1 MPVAATS
8 LRLLVSWGDVLY
20 DTVLC
25 GPNETISVGKAK
37 ENTFHLN
44 LGKDCPFNKL
54 ELIKVTSPN
63 TATIRV
69 HDVVKG
75 HVRLKKGVYS
85 LSGNARNEYAQQNKD
100 GLYEFMLHEPETAE
114 LTIGYVTFY
123 LDWTKPAKRLPKS
136 FRLDKS
142 RGAFFVLL
150 FMISA
155 PFLVL
160 LQSTISLPPVKLPEP
175 ERVVTL
181 LAPKP
186 RKPAA
191 EVVPPADK
199 PPPGLIAEKPTPPKA
214 PTKPAA
220 MGKKIAA
227 DGGAQKGPKGKAS
240 LALPQKPAKAKAGVP
255 VMRATTQ
262 VESAED
268 DLASFDTNSIQNVV
282 EGVTEIDTKSDGAG
296 SDKPVPKGAYLAP
309 IEQKG
314 TGGFSL
320 EGVKKGAEGTSVG
333 IGRAEGKGKGG
344 FGGLGKSGLGG
355 SLGSSLKV
363 TPARAREVN
372 PLGGGLEREMIEHVV
387 RQRKDR
393 IRLCYERQ
401 LNFIPQLSGKVTVHF
416 EIDPAGNVLSSSLIE
431 DTLQNKAVKECILTE
446 VKTWTFP
453 KPQGGVIVPVDYP
466 FVFESSSLGKE

>member
-1 MPVAATS
+1 MPTPQTS

-25 GPNETISVGKAK
+25 QPNEVISVGKGK

-44 LGKDCPFNKL
+44 LGKDSVLPKL
-54 ELIKVTSPN
+54 DLIKVTSPR
-63 TATIRV
+63 TAEIRL

-75 HVRLKKGVYS
+75 HVRLNKGVYS
-85 LSGNARNEYAQQNKD
+85 VSGNSRTQFSKPNKE
-100 GLYEFMLHEPETAE
+100 GIYEFTLSEPETAE

-123 LDWTKPAKRLPKS
+123 LDWVKPARKLPKS

-142 RGAFFVLL
+142 RGAFFTLL
-150 FMISA
+150 LLLST
-155 PFLVL
+155 PFLLL
-160 LQSTISLPPVKLPEP
+160 LQRNLPVDSPREKEP
-175 ERVVTL
+175 ERVVTIL
-181 LAPKP
+181 PELK
-186 RKPAA
+186 REPAS
-191 EVVPPADK
+191 PPIQEK
-199 PPPGLIAEKPTPPKA
+199 KETGIVAEKPVPKLA
-214 PTKPAA
+214 PAIGP
-220 MGKKIAA
+220 KKTS
-227 DGGAQKGPKGKAS
+227 DGGAQKGAAGKAQ
-240 LALPQKPAKAKAGVP
+240 LALPQKKAGQKTGVP
-255 VMRATTQ
+255 SMRA
-262 VESAED
+262 SKANAAED
-268 DLASFDTNSIQNVV
+268 DLATIDSSSIQNVV
-282 EGVTEIDTKSDGAG
+282 EGVVSIDTKTDAGG
-296 SDKPVPKGAYLAP
+296 SDKAPPPGAFIAP

-320 EGVKKGAEGTSVG
+320 EGVKKGAGGSSVG
-333 IGRAEGKGKGG
+333 IGRPEGKGEGG

-363 TPARAREVN
+363 APARSSDTGNA
-372 PLGGGLEREMIEHVV
+372 GGGLEREVIEHVV

-416 EIDPAGNVLSSSLIE
+416 EIDPKGNVLSSNLIE
-431 DTLQNKAVKECILTE
+431 DTLQNKTVKECILSE

-466 FVFESSSLGKE
+466 FVFESSSLGKK

>member
-1 MPVAATS
+1 MPAASTS

-25 GPNETISVGKAK
+25 GPNETISVGRAK

-44 LGKDCPFNKL
+44 LGKDCPITKL
-54 ELIKVTSPN
+54 DLIKVTSPN

-75 HVRLKKGVYS
+75 HVRLKKGVFS
-85 LSGNARNEYAQQNKD
+85 LSGNARNEYAQPNKE

-123 LDWTKPAKRLPKS
+123 LDWTKPAKRLPRS

-142 RGAFFVLL
+142 KGAFFVLL
-150 FMISA
+150 MLIAA
-155 PFLVL
+155 PLLVL
-160 LQSTISLPPVKLPEP
+160 LQSNFAPPPTKLAEP
-175 ERVVTL
+175 ERVVEL
-181 LAPKP
+181 LPPKARPPIAMVRPGALPPPSVAAPVKP
-186 RKPAA
+186 VAAKPAA
-191 EVVPPADK
+191 L
-199 PPPGLIAEKPTPPKA
+199 GPKK
-214 PTKPAA
+214 T
-220 MGKKIAA
+220 A
-227 DGGAQKGPKGKAS
+227 DGGAEKGAAGKAT
-240 LALPQKPAKAKAGVP
+240 LALPQKPAKARAGVP
-255 VMRATTQ
+255 VMRAVAKAQT
-262 VESAED
+262 AED
-268 DLASFDTNSIQNVV
+268 DLASFDSNSIQNVV
-282 EGVTEIDTKSDGAG
+282 EGLTAIDTKSEGAG
-296 SDKPVPKGAYLAP
+296 SDKPVPKGAYIAP

-320 EGVKKGAEGTSVG
+320 EGVKKGAGGTSVG
-333 IGRAEGKGKGG
+333 IGRAEGKGTGG

-363 TPARAREVN
+363 TPARARDTT

-416 EIDPAGNVLSSSLIE
+416 EIDPQGNVLSSSLIE
-431 DTLQNKAVKECILTE
+431 DTLKNQAVKDCILTE

-466 FVFESSSLGKE
+466 FVFESSSLGKQ